1 MKIVSLITAR
11 GGSKG
16 IPLKNLVDVNGKPLI
31 YYSINASSQ
40 SSVDETWVT
49 TDSKEIADVS
59 KKHEAK
65 VLMRPDQLA
74 NDIIMPDDSLI
85 HFADNED
92 FDILVFIQPT
102 SPMVKKEYIDGAINM
117 LLTDGYDSI
126 FTAHK
131 YHWLPEWLCVANTCT
146 SVGWDVN
153 ARPRRQDIG
162 QNIYI
167 ENGMFYIT
175 TRESLLETKLR
186 YGGRIGMFEI
196 PLLDS
201 FQVDTQEDLDL
212 IRKLI

>member
-1 MKIVSLITAR
+1 MITAR

-102 SPMVKKEYIDGAINM
+102 SPMIKKEYIDGAISM

>member
-102 SPMVKKEYIDGAINM
+102 SPMIKKEYIDGAISM

>member
-1 MKIVSLITAR
+1 
-11 GGSKG
+11 
-16 IPLKNLVDVNGKPLI
+16 
-31 YYSINASSQ
+31 
-40 SSVDETWVT
+40 
-49 TDSKEIADVS
+49 
-59 KKHEAK
+59 
-65 VLMRPDQLA
+65 MRPDQLA

-102 SPMVKKEYIDGAINM
+102 SPMIKKEYIDGAISM

>member
-1 MKIVSLITAR
+1 
-11 GGSKG
+11 
-16 IPLKNLVDVNGKPLI
+16 
-31 YYSINASSQ
+31 
-40 SSVDETWVT
+40 
-49 TDSKEIADVS
+49 
-59 KKHEAK
+59 
-65 VLMRPDQLA
+65 
-74 NDIIMPDDSLI
+74 
-85 HFADNED
+85 
-92 FDILVFIQPT
+92 
-102 SPMVKKEYIDGAINM
+102 
-117 LLTDGYDSI
+117 
-126 FTAHK
+126 
-131 YHWLPEWLCVANTCT
+131 
-146 SVGWDVN
+146 VGWDVN